1 MSPLRH
7 NLLRQSVVSARV
19 NDIDPRAHHRYRFT
33 LRLEGTFMGKT
44 VNPTSKAAGDNKAV
58 AS

>member
-1 MSPLRH
+1 LRH

-19 NDIDPRAHHRYRFT
+19 NDIDPRAHHRNRFT
-33 LRLEGTFMGKT
+33 LRLQGTFMGKT